1 MIKLYIN
8 SINKTID
15 IKHGLY
21 QIIIENP
28 NLYRNIAINIEDEIT
43 LSIDE
48 KIISFEKS
56 TAVFYDPFNIDLN
69 DSKNVKSLYK
79 VLEKELHNS
88 LGSELNDI
96 ENIFY
101 DIVEKLIISSNMN
114 IDYESQ
120 IDISK
125 LLACF
130 GIKYTI
136 YEDYMLNLIQL
147 IKIQYELLSKK
158 IVFFFGLSTV
168 LNNNE
173 INMLNTELLK
183 NGLSVI
189 DISFYPKKIDSV
201 NYLIID
207 EDFCIL

>member
-56 TAVFYDPFNIDLN
+56 TSVFYDPFNIDLN

-88 LGSELNDI
+88 LVSELNDI
-96 ENIFY
+96 ENVFY

-189 DISFYPKKIDSV
+189 DISFYPKIIDSV